1 VTTTELLAPA
11 DCPPTTFYVPEGARF
26 TLADEVA
33 DLMDAI
39 GYDVAEPERDAL
51 HALAPQQANGDW
63 IGLESGIVAPRQN
76 LKTACMIGLALHDLF
91 VQQVERVVWTAH
103 EFKTSTDAFK
113 DIRSIVEGT
122 DWLSAE
128 VKRIRISNGKEG
140 IDLTSGG
147 RLDVIARTGKSGRG
161 MTAPRLYMD
170 EAMYTEPSMMGA
182 LVPVMSARPNAH
194 IVYGSSPGVPTSV
207 VLRGLRKRGRSGVDP
222 NLGWIEWAQEQ
233 GTCELGVECRHEPG
247 TPGCWLDDLAAVLRV
262 NPAAG
267 RRITMDFLEQ
277 ERRTLAA
284 VPVEYLRER
293 MGVWEDPAGPDDTD
307 PLLPGWSAICNPDAV
322 LPEGASAAWSIDV
335 QWLPPGSGRKPNAWV
350 SAAVDGEDGKPVVQ
364 VVHVCDPAD
373 VVAWLAGET
382 QKRPFR
388 GVAVQGNGAPASA
401 LINDLR
407 STFDEPKR
415 ELVVAMTGPQLSQA
429 CTMAATATRTG
440 AVSCRRSPVDD
451 AAHALDVALDL
462 GVNSGLAK
470 ELAGA
475 WVVDRVKSPVDT
487 APVTSWINAHWL
499 LKSTPEPVVEP
510 GVWFV

>member
-1 VTTTELLAPA
+1 MTTTELLAPA

-33 DLMDAI
+33 DLMVSI

-113 DIRSIVEGT
+113 DIRAIVEGT
-122 DWLSAE
+122 DWLTAE

-194 IVYGSSPGVPTSV
+194 IVYGSSPGVPASV

-222 NLGWIEWAQEQ
+222 NLGWIEWSQEQ
-233 GTCELGVECRHEPG
+233 GECEQGVECGHEPG
-247 TPGCWLDDLAAVLRV
+247 TPGCWLDDLAAVMRV

-267 RRITMDFLEQ
+267 RRITLDFLEQ

-284 VPVEYLRER
+284 VPAEYLRER
-293 MGVWEDPAGPDDTD
+293 MGVWEDGAGDESADPPYPVDRFESLVDDSARPASDAPIAWAIDVSWDRRSAWIAKAARGTDDVPLARVAFMPMSPHEVVEFAAAEIRKSPALGVAVQATAGSPSSSIIDALRKALDGHCEVVEMTGADCTVACGVVFDAISGGSVRRATD
-307 PLLPGWSAICNPDAV
+307 PLL
-322 LPEGASAAWSIDV
+322 SAANRRGVKRILSGAAWAIDRKASPIDV
-335 QWLPPGSGRKPNAWV
+335 ANL
-350 SAAVDGEDGKPVVQ
+350 
-364 VVHVCDPAD
+364 
-373 VVAWLAGET
+373 VAWT
-382 QKRPFR
+382 D
-388 GVAVQGNGAPASA
+388 A
-401 LINDLR
+401 L
-407 STFDEPKR
+407 
-415 ELVVAMTGPQLSQA
+415 
-429 CTMAATATRTG
+429 
-440 AVSCRRSPVDD
+440 
-451 AAHALDVALDL
+451 
-462 GVNSGLAK
+462 
-470 ELAGA
+470 
-475 WVVDRVKSPVDT
+475 
-487 APVTSWINAHWL
+487 WL
-499 LKSTPEPVVEP
+499 LLTQPEQGEP
-510 GVWFV
+510 GVWFL